1 MGKSTISMVI
11 FSSYVNVYHDGY
23 ILYDD
28 IGGLSHKWS
37 MGRIIPDMKWKV
49 KHVPNHM
56 DI

>member
-1 MGKSTISMVI
+1 MVI